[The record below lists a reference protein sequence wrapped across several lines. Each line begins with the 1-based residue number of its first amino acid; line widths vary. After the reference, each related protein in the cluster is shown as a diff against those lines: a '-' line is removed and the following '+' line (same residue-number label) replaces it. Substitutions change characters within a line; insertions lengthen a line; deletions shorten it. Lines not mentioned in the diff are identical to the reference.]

1 MDERWSAERAWA
13 WYRKRPRPLGCN
25 FIPSTAGNQLEMWG
39 ADGFDRD
46 TIARDT
52 IARELDWAAGL
63 GMNALRVFLHD
74 QAYEAEP
81 EGFLQRLDEFLGLA
95 AARGLSVM
103 PVLFDDCWHEPGSLG
118 PNPEPRPGVHNS
130 IWLRSPGLAAAR
142 DRGRWPRL
150 EAYVKAT
157 VSAFGRDSRVLAWD
171 VYNEVGNFFLPA
183 LSRRPPLRQALLLVK
198 GLAFYLRPSPTLP
211 LLRAAF
217 AWCRAMKPEQPL
229 TSPIYFNH
237 ANLNR
242 ELIELSDVVSF
253 HNYRPS
259 DELRE
264 QATALAAYGRPLLC
278 TEYLARTTGSRFASC
293 LPVFEELD
301 IGYFNWGLVSG
312 RTQTIYTWDDAPVAS
327 VRARVGRAAPE
338 PVLWYHDVLRPDGTP
353 YDPAEA
359 AALRQASARLTHAE
373 RA

>member
-13 WYRKRPRPLGCN
+13 WYRSRPRPLGCN
-25 FIPSTAGNQLEMWG
+25 FIPSTAGNQLELWG

-74 QAYEAEP
+74 LAYEAEP
-81 EGFLQRLDEFLGLA
+81 EGFLKRLDVFLGLA
-95 AARGLSVM
+95 AARRLSVM

-118 PNPEPRPGVHNS
+118 PRPEPRPGVHNS

-142 DRGRWPRL
+142 DRGQRERL

-157 VSAFGRDSRVLAWD
+157 VGAFARDSRVLAWD

-183 LSRRPPLRQALLLVK
+183 LSRRPPYRQALLLAK

-229 TSPIYFNH
+229 TSPVYFNH
-237 ANLNR
+237 NALNSQ
-242 ELIELSDVVSF
+242 LIELSDLVSF
-253 HNYRPS
+253 HNYRPA
-259 DELRE
+259 DELRA

-278 TEYLARTTGSRFASC
+278 TEYLARNAGSLLESC

-301 IGYFNWGLVSG
+301 IGSYNWGLVSG
-312 RTQTIYTWDDAPVAS
+312 RTQTVFSWDDRPPKAGSPA
-327 VRARVGRAAPE
+327 GE
-338 PVLWYHDVLRPDGTP
+338 PALWYHDLLRPDGAP

-359 AALRQASARLTHAE
+359 AELRRAATRLKREGKA
-373 RA
+373 

>member
-13 WYRKRPRPLGCN
+13 WYHSRPRPLGCN
-25 FIPSTAGNQLEMWG
+25 FIPSTAGNQLELWG

-46 TIARDT
+46 TIARDK

-63 GMNALRVFLHD
+63 GFNALRVFLHD
-74 QAYEAEP
+74 LAYEADP
-81 EGFLQRLDEFLGLA
+81 EGFLKRLDEFLGLA

-103 PVLFDDCWHEPGSLG
+103 PALFDDCWHEPGSLG
-118 PNPEPRPGVHNS
+118 PNPEPRPGAHNS

-142 DRGRWPRL
+142 DRGRWARL

-157 VSAFGRDSRVLAWD
+157 VGAFARDSRVLAWD

-183 LSRRPPLRQALLLVK
+183 LSRRPPLRQALLLAK

-217 AWCRAMKPEQPL
+217 AWCRSVKPEQPL
-229 TSPIYFNH
+229 TSPVYFNRR
-237 ANLNR
+237 ALNR

-253 HNYRPS
+253 HNYRPAG
-259 DELRE
+259 ELKA
-264 QATALAAYGRPLLC
+264 QALTLAAYGRPLLC
-278 TEYLARTTGSRFASC
+278 TEYLARTTGSLFESC

-301 IGYFNWGLVSG
+301 IGCFNWGLVSG
-312 RTQTIYTWDDAPVAS
+312 RTQTIYTWDDAPS
-327 VRARVGRAAPE
+327 RTGRAAPE
-338 PVLWYHDVLRPDGTP
+338 PALWYHDLLRPDGSP
-353 YDPAEA
+353 FDPAEA
-359 AALRQASARLTHAE
+359 AALRRAATRLS
-373 RA
+373 RANRT